1 MLYSPTESQWSQG
14 VWHKINFAIRSWV
27 CRRTDYKNTSA
38 IHHLVNHTPTQH
50 IAYMTALGVCT
61 CVHMCSVLSH
71 FLQQM
76 SSLAHCQ
83 NLPVTHGRLA
93 QVPGCWLYL
102 LLLSWPSVS
111 IICNWADILPL
122 INEQMF
128 FIKINYRISPLICS
142 KISRV
147 SIGTVYVCMYVCTCI
162 YVCTYVCTY
171 VCYECMCMCAVMHA
185 RIPTYA
191 RAIFFKV

>member
-1 MLYSPTESQWSQG
+1 MTQ
-14 VWHKINFAIRSWV
+14 HKFCYPFVGLSENRLQEHISNPSSRQS
-27 CRRTDYKNTSA
+27 
-38 IHHLVNHTPTQH
+38 HTHPHTNIQH

-61 CVHMCSVLSH
+61 CVHMCSVSSH
-71 FLQQM
+71 FLQRM

-93 QVPGCWLYL
+93 QVPGCWLYHL

-111 IICNWADILPL
+111 IICNWAASLPL

-128 FIKINYRISPLICS
+128 FIKINYWISPLICS

-147 SIGTVYVCMYVCTCI
+147 SIGTVYVCMYVCM
-162 YVCTYVCTY
+162 YVRMYVMN
-171 VCYECMCMCAVMHA
+171 VCVCVL
-185 RIPTYA
+185 
-191 RAIFFKV
+191 